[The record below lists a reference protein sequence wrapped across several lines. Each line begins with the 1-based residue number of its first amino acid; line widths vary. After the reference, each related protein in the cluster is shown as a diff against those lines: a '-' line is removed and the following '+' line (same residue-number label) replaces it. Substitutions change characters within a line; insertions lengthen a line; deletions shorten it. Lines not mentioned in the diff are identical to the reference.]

1 MPTAL
6 IPRPDQGTPTRPA
19 ATARRRTRVFAL
31 AEARWAAAATA
42 AFLLALPLQLAGTAA
57 WLWGAVYAVAYV
69 AGGWEPALAGLR
81 ALREKTLDVD
91 LLMIVAALGA
101 ASIGQVMD
109 GALLVVI
116 FATSGALEALAT
128 ARTADSVRGLLDLA
142 PATATRL
149 AEGGGEE
156 TVGTAGL
163 TVGDVILV
171 RPGERVGADGEVLD
185 GASDVDQ
192 ATITGEPL
200 PVAKETGDEV
210 FAGTLN
216 GAGALRVR
224 VGRDASD
231 SVIARIVAMVE
242 EASET
247 KAPTQLFIEKVE
259 QRYSLGMVV
268 ATLAVFGVPLAF
280 GDDLTGAL
288 LRAMTFMI
296 VASPCA
302 VVLAT
307 MPPLLSAIANAGRH
321 GVLVKSAVV
330 MERLGQVDAVALD
343 KTGTLTEGTPR
354 VTALHAL
361 PGSGLTDDALLALAA
376 AAEHRS
382 EHPLA
387 RAVVGAARGR
397 GLDIPPVADF
407 ASTPGVG
414 VRATV
419 GDAVVEVGAPT
430 RLLDA
435 LPGDDGG
442 DRPSSGVARD
452 RASTRM
458 GKDRTHTDAAWGPA
472 GSCAAKD
479 RAGTGAAKNH
489 ASIGAA
495 KDHTNAVAA
504 RGPAGSC
511 AAKDR
516 AETVTAND
524 RTNTDIAKDRTS
536 TGETTD
542 QASTGDPTDQAG
554 TGDPTVQ
561 AGTGGP
567 TDQAGTDALALARQ
581 WGEDGQTAVLVRR
594 DGVPVGVI
602 GVADRLR
609 PDAARTVTALES
621 LTGTAPLL
629 LTGDNA
635 QAAARIAAEVGIKDV
650 RAGLLPQDKVT
661 AVRAAEAAGR
671 KVLVVGDGVNDAPA
685 LAAAHTGIAMGR
697 AGSDLALETADAVV
711 VRDELATVPRVI
723 ALSRRARGLVV
734 QNLVIAG
741 TFIAVLVAWDLAG
754 TLPLPLG
761 VLGHEG
767 STVLVGLNGLRLLR
781 EAAWR
786 DAGQRQDPGQAQ
798 DPGRRQDSGQ

>member
-6 IPRPDQGTPTRPA
+6 LPRSDQGPSAGPTA
-19 ATARRRTRVFAL
+19 APRRRTRVLAL

-42 AFLLALPLQLAGTAA
+42 AFLIALPLQLTGAVA
-57 WLWGAVYAVAYV
+57 WTWGALYAVAYV

-109 GALLVVI
+109 GALLIVI
-116 FATSGALEALAT
+116 FATSGALEAIAT
-128 ARTADSVRGLLDLA
+128 ARTADSVRSLLDLA
-142 PATATRL
+142 PTTATRL
-149 AEGGGEE
+149 TDGGGEE
-156 TVGTAGL
+156 TVDTAEL
-163 TVGDVILV
+163 KVGDVVLV

-185 GASDVDQ
+185 GAGDVDQ

-200 PVAKETGDEV
+200 PVAKEPGDEV

-268 ATLAVFGVPLAF
+268 ATLAVFTVPLAF

-354 VTALHAL
+354 VTAVHAL
-361 PGSGLTDDALLALAA
+361 PGSGLTEDTLLALAA

-387 RAVVGAARGR
+387 RAVVGAARAR
-397 GLDIPPVADF
+397 GLDLPAVTDF
-407 ASTPGVG
+407 ASAPGIG
-414 VRATV
+414 VSATV
-419 GDAVVEVGAPT
+419 EGATVEVGAPA
-430 RLLDA
+430 RLL
-435 LPGDDGG
+435 
-442 DRPSSGVARD
+442 
-452 RASTRM
+452 
-458 GKDRTHTDAAWGPA
+458 
-472 GSCAAKD
+472 
-479 RAGTGAAKNH
+479 GTGE
-489 ASIGAA
+489 IGAA
-495 KDHTNAVAA
+495 QDAA
-504 RGPAGSC
+504 STINTL
-511 AAKDR
+511 DR
-516 AETVTAND
+516 A
-524 RTNTDIAKDRTS
+524 
-536 TGETTD
+536 
-542 QASTGDPTDQAG
+542 
-554 TGDPTVQ
+554 
-561 AGTGGP
+561 
-567 TDQAGTDALALARQ
+567 RQ
-581 WGEDGQTAVLVRR
+581 LGEDGQTAVLVLR
-594 DGVPVGVI
+594 DGTPVGVLGI
-602 GVADRLR
+602 ADRLR
-609 PDAARTVTALES
+609 PDAAATVTALTS
-621 LTGTAPLL
+621 LTGTAPML

-635 QAAARIAAEVGIKDV
+635 QAAARLAAEVGIDDV
-650 RAGLLPQDKVT
+650 RAGLLPQDKVA
-661 AVRAAEAAGR
+661 AVRAAEGAGR
-671 KVLVVGDGVNDAPA
+671 KVLVIGDGVNDAPA

-697 AGSDLALETADAVV
+697 AGSDLALETADAVI
-711 VRDELATVPRVI
+711 VRDELATVPKVI

-741 TFIAVLVAWDLAG
+741 AFIAVLVTWDLVG

-767 STVLVGLNGLRLLR
+767 STVIVGLNGLRLLR
-781 EAAWR
+781 DAAWR
-786 DAGQRQDPGQAQ
+786 DAGD
-798 DPGRRQDSGQ
+798 